1 MQRHVRYGRYLDVS
15 QDEEEKKEPACRFIS
30 IAIMS
35 FFFVV
40 HRPRVAACIWWTAQG
55 LKLVDALWFQLA
67 IVLLSGKRP
76 CVFWS
81 DEQLLIPG
89 AGT

>member
-35 FFFVV
+35 FFFV

-55 LKLVDALWFQLA
+55 PKLVDALWFHLA